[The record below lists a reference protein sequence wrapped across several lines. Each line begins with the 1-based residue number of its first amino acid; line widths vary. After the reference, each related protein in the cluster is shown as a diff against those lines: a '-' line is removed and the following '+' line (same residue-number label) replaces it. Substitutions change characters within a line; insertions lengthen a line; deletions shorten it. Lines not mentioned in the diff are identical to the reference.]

1 MSCLPSMDT
10 VDFRILLELHRHPFA
25 SFEGIG
31 RTVRITGTAVKA
43 RLERMEARGVVQ
55 GFYVAV
61 AAPAF
66 RRWRRI
72 HGSGSTGW
80 AAPSRSGSRS
90 PAQCSCG
97 DGGRRR

>member
-1 MSCLPSMDT
+1 MDT

-66 RRWRRI
+66 RRWR
-72 HGSGSTGW
+72 
-80 AAPSRSGSRS
+80 P
-90 PAQCSCG
+90 
-97 DGGRRR
+97 